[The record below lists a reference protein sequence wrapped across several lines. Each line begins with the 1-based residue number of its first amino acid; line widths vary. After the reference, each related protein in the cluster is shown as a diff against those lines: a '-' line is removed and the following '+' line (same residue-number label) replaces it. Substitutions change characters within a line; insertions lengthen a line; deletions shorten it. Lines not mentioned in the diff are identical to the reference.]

1 MRIQYTSICRIGAN
15 EESSSSKRLGADG
28 EAFVDEFDYVLGG
41 GAGEED
47 FGDAGFFHGGD
58 VGFGD
63 DAAYQ
68 DDYVVHA
75 FGFEEGHQ
83 LGADGV
89 VGAGEDGEADDVN
102 VFLDGGGGDHLGGL
116 AQAGVDDFHACIA

>member
-1 MRIQYTSICRIGAN
+1 MTTKLTLLCSAGCEHGLRQLSVGRN
-15 EESSSSKRLGADG
+15 G
-28 EAFVDEFDYVLGG
+28 EAFVDEFDDVLGG

-47 FGDAGFFHGGD
+47 FGDAGFFHGRN

-63 DAAYQ
+63 DPAYQ
-68 DDYVVHA
+68 DDYVVLA

-89 VGAGEDGEADDVN
+89 VGAGEGGEADDGNAV
-102 VFLDGGGGDHLGGL
+102 LDGGG
-116 AQAGVDDFHACIA
+116 

>member
-1 MRIQYTSICRIGAN
+1 MSW
-15 EESSSSKRLGADG
+15 ESLSTDG
-28 EAFVDEFDYVLGG
+28 YAFVDEFDDVLGG
-41 GAGEED
+41 GAGEEN

-75 FGFEEGHQ
+75 LGFEESHQ

-89 VGAGEDGEADDVN
+89 VRAGKDGEGDDVD
-102 VFLDGGGGDHLGGL
+102 VFLNGGGGDHLGGL
-116 AQAGVDDFHACIA
+116 AQPGVDDFHACVA